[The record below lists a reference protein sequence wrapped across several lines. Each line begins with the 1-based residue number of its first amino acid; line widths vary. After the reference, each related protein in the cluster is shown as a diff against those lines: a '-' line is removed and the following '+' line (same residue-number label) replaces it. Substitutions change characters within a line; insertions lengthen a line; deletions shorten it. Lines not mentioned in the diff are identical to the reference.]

1 MSERDI
7 AREIMEHVVAND
19 PEGWAHLFARDPRYR
34 YWETP
39 DGRQFHYT
47 TERMGDGKFASAIYV
62 PKGKGAR
69 SGKKAVTRLSP
80 SREVHHATR
89 RAARARAYK
98 LYQQHVKDLEGRS

>member
-1 MSERDI
+1 LG
-7 AREIMEHVVAND
+7 A
-19 PEGWAHLFARDPRYR
+19 LFPRAARYR
-34 YWETP
+34 YWEAP
-39 DGRQFHYT
+39 DGRQFVYT

-89 RAARARAYK
+89 RAARARAYA
-98 LYQQHVKDLEGRS
+98 LYQKHLAGLEGRS

>member
-1 MSERDI
+1 MSSYDEDLR
-7 AREIMEHVVAND
+7 ARLEAD
-19 PEGWAHLFARDPRYR
+19 PAIQELLAELWPRAARYR
-34 YWETP
+34 YWEAP
-39 DGRQFHYT
+39 DGRQFVYT

-89 RAARARAYK
+89 RGARARAYK
-98 LYQQHVKDLEGRS
+98 LYQQHLAGLK